1 MQIRNS
7 LRSLYFP
14 RAASPAKR
22 TRSRSKPAPTSIT
35 RIQAGMPQA
44 RPAPDQANTA
54 RRRRRTH
61 AGYSSASYVSHPHRT
76 AGISPRMFR
85 IG

>member
-1 MQIRNS
+1 
-7 LRSLYFP
+7 
-14 RAASPAKR
+14 
-22 TRSRSKPAPTSIT
+22 
-35 RIQAGMPQA
+35 MPQA

-54 RRRRRTH
+54 RRRRRPH
-61 AGYSSASYVSHPHRT
+61 AGYSSASYVSRPHRT